1 MAAIAAGCLMGAGSA
16 AAQDAAK
23 DTPKDAAKD
32 AAKDTSTGASTDA
45 AKQDAAAAEAAK
57 ASGKGVNWFSRGNP
71 FAPLTPT
78 EKPKEPEP
86 DIPEPDPDE
95 VGPKTI
101 VPAGPPAV
109 VKAAEPAPVMPK
121 LNGVLFSDRLTVAIV
136 DDALVQAGDAVGS
149 YRIVSI
155 DRDTVLAEKEGQR
168 YVMTT
173 RQPAARLVL
182 AAAAAPRPASAEA
195 APPSPAVVQ
204 APPPQ
209 TQLSGP
215 PDSADKPRTGPAN
228 EKAAGAPAPPG
239 PATEGKD
246 KP

>member
-1 MAAIAAGCLMGAGSA
+1 MAAIAAGCLMSTGSA
-16 AAQDAAK
+16 AAPDAAK
-23 DTPKDAAKD
+23 DTAKD
-32 AAKDTSTGASTDA
+32 AAKDTSQGASKDA
-45 AKQDAAAAEAAK
+45 AKQDAAAEAAK
-57 ASGKGVNWFSRGNP
+57 ASGKDVNWFSRGNP

-78 EKPKEPEP
+78 EKPKEPELEMP
-86 DIPEPDPDE
+86 APDPAE
-95 VGPKTI
+95 VGPKTV

-109 VKAAEPAPVMPK
+109 AKAPEPAPAMPK

-136 DDALVQAGDAVGS
+136 DDTLVKAGDVVGL

-173 RQPAARLVL
+173 RQPAAQPVLVP
-182 AAAAAPRPASAEA
+182 AAAPQPAAAEA
-195 APPSPAVVQ
+195 PPPPPAAVQ
-204 APPPQ
+204 APQVQ
-209 TQLSGP
+209 TQSSGP
-215 PDSADKPRTGPAN
+215 PDSADKPKTGPAD
-228 EKAAGAPAPPG
+228 EKAAGTPAPEG

>member
-23 DTPKDAAKD
+23 DAPKDAAKD
-32 AAKDTSTGASTDA
+32 TATGASTDA

-95 VGPKTI
+95 VGPKI
-101 VPAGPPAV
+101 VVPAGPPAV
-109 VKAAEPAPVMPK
+109 AKAAEPVPVMPK

-136 DDALVQAGDAVGS
+136 DDALVKAGDVVGL

-173 RQPAARLVL
+173 RQPAAHLVL
-182 AAAAAPRPASAEA
+182 ASAAAPKPAAAEA
-195 APPSPAVVQ
+195 AAPPPAAVQ
-204 APPPQ
+204 APPVQ
-209 TQLSGP
+209 TQLSKP
-215 PDSADKPRTGPAN
+215 PDFADKAPAGPAG
-228 EKAAGAPAPPG
+228 EKAADNPASEG
-239 PATEGKD
+239 PATEGEG